1 MRRWLIYFLLPLL
14 VGGIVRAADTADLV
28 PLSELGKREYKGY
41 VGGLY
46 PDGKNQRP
54 EGDER
59 TGMLLAT
66 QVKALDG
73 QGIAGE
79 EGKIVLLSVGMSNTT
94 QEFSAFMQMARGE
107 RQNNPKLV
115 IVDGAQ
121 GGMSAARIADA
132 DSASGGRYWATV
144 DDRLKAANVSRPQV
158 QVAWIKEADAQ
169 PTAAFA
175 KHAQVLEEELEK
187 IV

>member
-1 MRRWLIYFLLPLL
+1 M
-14 VGGIVRAADTADLV
+14 RAADTADLV

-54 EGDER
+54 EGHER

-121 GGMSAARIADA
+121 KIAPEGTVRPVAYRPESDTTLAARVDTTVIAPPSAAPPI
-132 DSASGGRYWATV
+132 
-144 DDRLKAANVSRPQV
+144 
-158 QVAWIKEADAQ
+158 Q
-169 PTAAFA
+169 PTPRLGDR
-175 KHAQVLEEELEK
+175 K
-187 IV
+187 